1 MNCKQVRDLLPEYVD
16 RQVRQ
21 VFLRDIE
28 AHLRGCDE
36 CSQLL
41 SVYRD
46 NIRIL
51 GAFPEIEPPPD
62 LPAKIFERTARRG
75 KIRAWVERYLSLP
88 SYVLV
93 PVAAGLLVAVLAP
106 VLLSTDTVGSRS
118 ATKYAHRAWSF
129 TLKMYGRAEGVGQEM
144 ASLKNL
150 VFLILD
156 ERVEELQEQVQSYK
170 TRKPTNEQQRSQSSY
185 FMCVWDAA
193 GSDPQGADSNVL
205 RQS

>member
-1 MNCKQVRDLLPEYVD
+1 MNCKQVQDLLPEYVD

-36 CSQLL
+36 CSKLL
-41 SVYRD
+41 AVYRD

-62 LPAKIFERTARRG
+62 LAAKIFERTARRG
-75 KIRAWVERYLSLP
+75 LIRAWIERYLSLP
-88 SYVLV
+88 RYILL

-106 VLLSTDTVGSRS
+106 VLLSNDAASRS

-129 TLKMYGRAEGVGQEM
+129 TLKLYGRAEGVGQEM

-170 TRKPTNEQQRSQSSY
+170 ARKQTNEQRRSQSSY
-185 FMCVWDAA
+185 LMCGLDSA
-193 GSDPQGADSNVL
+193 GSDTQGADSNVL

>member
-1 MNCKQVRDLLPEYVD
+1 MNCKQVQDLLPEYVD

-21 VFLRDIE
+21 LFLRDIE
-28 AHLRGCDE
+28 SHLRGCDE

-51 GAFPEIEPPPD
+51 GAFPEIEPPTD
-62 LPAKIFERTARRG
+62 LASKIFERTARRG
-75 KIRAWVERYLSLP
+75 PIRAWIERYLSLP
-88 SYVLV
+88 PYILA
-93 PVAAGLLVAVLAP
+93 PVFAGLLVAVLAP
-106 VLLSTDTVGSRS
+106 IFLSNDSASRS

-170 TRKPTNEQQRSQSSY
+170 TRKQTNEPQRSQSSY
-185 FMCVWDAA
+185 FLCVWDVA